1 MGKNFSPLCHDR
13 FHRTGV
19 LRWVVVYFF
28 LTLLPAGRDI
38 FAQPVMTLEEAM
50 ALALQYNYDIL
61 LSKNDSSV
69 AALDYSYRNAVFLP
83 RLNATVGTAWTE
95 NAQKQKF
102 TSGTD
107 KTGNVSTNNI
117 SAAINLNWTL
127 FDGWKM
133 FATRDKAREYIRL
146 GELRIKE
153 QIINTLAEVII
164 TYYDVVRQK
173 QQLKA
178 IEEQMR
184 LSQARLDL
192 AQRKLEIG
200 AGAKP
205 DVLQSQVDLN
215 AQRAARLQQETRIE
229 QARES
234 LDQLIRPARNGA
246 PGGLSTLYEVVDTI
260 PLEPPQELED
270 ILSQLDQNPS
280 VQITQ
285 KNIDLA
291 YLSLKEKRA
300 DRWPVVQFNSAYNFS
315 RVNNDIALNPALPLF
330 NRNSGFNY
338 GFSATIPILNYRNT
352 QRLIRQEELNIG
364 FQRLYLT
371 NQRSLLQLSML
382 QAYKEYVFQKQ
393 ALALEEENIVL
404 ARENVNI
411 LLESYRL
418 GQITTVQLREAQK
431 SLADASDR
439 LIAARYAAKAAE
451 TELRRQQ
458 GKLIRQR

>member
-1 MGKNFSPLCHDR
+1 
-13 FHRTGV
+13 
-19 LRWVVVYFF
+19 
-28 LTLLPAGRDI
+28 
-38 FAQPVMTLEEAM
+38 MTLEEAL

-83 RLNATVGTAWTE
+83 RLNATMGTVWTE

-117 SAAINLNWTL
+117 STAINLNWTL
-127 FDGWKM
+127 FDGGKM
-133 FATRDKAREYIRL
+133 FASRDKAREYIRL

-153 QIINTLAEVII
+153 QIINTLADVII

-234 LDQLIRPARNGA
+234 LDQLIRPRRNGI

-260 PLEPPQELED
+260 PMEPPQELED
-270 ILSQLDQNPS
+270 ILSQSDQNPS
-280 VQITQ
+280 IQITQ
-285 KNIDLA
+285 KTIDLA
-291 YLSLKEKRA
+291 YLELKEKRA

-338 GFSATIPILNYRNT
+338 GFSASVPILNYRNT

-382 QAYKEYVFQKQ
+382 QAFKEYVFQKQ
-393 ALALEEENIVL
+393 ALALEEENILL

-411 LLESYRL
+411 LMESYRL

-439 LIAARYAAKAAE
+439 LIAARYAAKVAE

-458 GKLIRQR
+458 GKLVR

>member
-1 MGKNFSPLCHDR
+1 
-13 FHRTGV
+13 
-19 LRWVVVYFF
+19 
-28 LTLLPAGRDI
+28 
-38 FAQPVMTLEEAM
+38 MTLEEAM